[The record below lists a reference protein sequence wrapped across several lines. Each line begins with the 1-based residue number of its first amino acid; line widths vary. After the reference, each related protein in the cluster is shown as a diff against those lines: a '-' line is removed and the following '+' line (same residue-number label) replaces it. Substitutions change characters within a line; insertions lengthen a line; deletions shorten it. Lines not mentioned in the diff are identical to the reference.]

1 MGRYGCDPPV
11 VLLEQML
18 TRMNEKFGPQDVI
31 LLTGDLAAHH
41 VSNPKDTEDSKRTYV
56 MLLDSLGYLN

>member
-18 TRMNEKFGPQDVI
+18 TRMNEKFGKQDVI
-31 LLTGDLAAHH
+31 LLTGDLVAHH
-41 VSNPKDTEDSKRTYV
+41 LSNPIDNEDSKVTYA
-56 MLLDSLGYLN
+56 MLLESFGYLN